1 MSDPSSPT
9 PEHLDAAAL
18 LAASAPPVS
27 LTKLGRDGQV
37 PSAPPVPTISAYPAS
52 FSGSAGEF
60 FRLWIVNTA
69 LSIVT
74 LGLYLPWARVRTRQY
89 FYGHTWI
96 DGQNFEYTA
105 NPVALLRGYLIV
117 AAFFGTYTLAT
128 NVQFQGWEWVAGIIG
143 LGFVC
148 LYPWL
153 VMKSMRFLAASTAH
167 RGLHFRFHGGPRGAY
182 VAYGVA
188 NIVAGLSSSL
198 ALPWAWFM
206 QRRYQVEHAAYGR
219 ARATFRGDVGNFY
232 IVGLT
237 GLGLVIGAVVVLAVP
252 VIAGFALLTSD
263 DPFSAVGEAGFL
275 GAFAGIAVL
284 YLAFLAAYS
293 LAWQYIRGATLK
305 LVLNSIELGG
315 VIRTQATFS
324 PWMLA
329 WIGLSNAAVQ
339 VITLGLATPWAAVRR
354 TRYLLEGVR
363 VLAIASLD
371 DFAADVTPNEN
382 ALGEAA
388 TELLDI
394 NLGF

>member
-1 MSDPSSPT
+1 MSDPTFSSPA
-9 PEHLDAAAL
+9 PERQTDAPAVNL
-18 LAASAPPVS
+18 SKP
-27 LTKLGRDGQV
+27 GRD
-37 PSAPPVPTISAYPAS
+37 SLAPDLPTAPTPPPTISTYPVGFTGTS
-52 FSGSAGEF
+52 GEF

-69 LSIVT
+69 LTIVT

-89 FYGHTWI
+89 FYGHTWV

-105 NPVALLRGYLIV
+105 NPLALLRSYLIV
-117 AAFFGTYTLAT
+117 SAFFGAYTLAT
-128 NVQFQGWEWVAGIIG
+128 NLQFQGWEWVVGIIG
-143 LGFVC
+143 VGFVA

-167 RGLHFRFHGGPRGAY
+167 RGLNFRFHGKAGGAY
-182 VAYGVA
+182 LAYGVA
-188 NIVAGLSSSL
+188 NIAAGLSSGL
-198 ALPWAWFM
+198 ALPWAWYM
-206 QRRYQVEHAAYGR
+206 QRRYQVEHAAFGR

-232 IVGLT
+232 VIGLT
-237 GLGLVIGAVVVLAVP
+237 ALGLVIGAVVVLAVP
-252 VIAGFALLTSD
+252 LIAGFALLSSNN
-263 DPFSAVGEAGFL
+263 PFSDSTDVGFL

-293 LAWQYIRGATLK
+293 LSWQYIRGATLK
-305 LVLNSIELGG
+305 LVLNSLELGG
-315 VIRTQATFS
+315 VVRTRATFS

-339 VITLGLATPWAAVRR
+339 VLTLGLATPWAAVRR
-354 TRYLLEGVR
+354 SRYVLGGIE

-371 DFAADVTPNEN
+371 DFAADATPGEN

>member
-1 MSDPSSPT
+1 MSDSSFSPSV
-9 PEHLDAAAL
+9 PEPQAD
-18 LAASAPPVS
+18 APPIS
-27 LTKLGRDGQV
+27 LSKLGRDSLAPAPATA
-37 PSAPPVPTISAYPAS
+37 PSISAYPLGFTGTAS
-52 FSGSAGEF
+52 EY

-69 LSIVT
+69 LSIIT
-74 LGLYLPWARVRTRQY
+74 LGIYTPWARVRTRQY

-96 DGQNFEYTA
+96 DGQNFDYTA

-117 AAFFGTYTLAT
+117 AAFFGAYTLAT
-128 NVQFQGWEWVAGIIG
+128 NLQFRGWEWIAGVIG
-143 LGFVC
+143 VGFIA

-153 VMKSMRFLAASTAH
+153 VMKSLRFLAASTAH
-167 RGLHFRFHGGPRGAY
+167 RGLNSRFHGTAGGAY
-182 VAYGVA
+182 LAYGVA
-188 NIVAGLSSSL
+188 NVAAGISSSL

-206 QRRYQVEHAAYGR
+206 QRRYQVENAAYGR

-232 IVGLT
+232 IIGLT
-237 GLGLVIGAVVVLAVP
+237 GFGLVIGAAVVVAVP

-263 DPFSAVGEAGFL
+263 DPFSADSTAGFL
-275 GAFAGIAVL
+275 AAFAGIAVL
-284 YLAFLAAYS
+284 YVAFLAVYS

-315 VIRTQATFS
+315 VVRTRATFS

-339 VITLGLATPWAAVRR
+339 VLTLGLATPWAAVRR
-354 TRYLLEGVR
+354 TRYMLGGIQ

-371 DFAADVTPNEN
+371 DFAADITPGEN

>member
-1 MSDPSSPT
+1 MSDPSLPPT
-9 PEHLDAAAL
+9 APQRQADE
-18 LAASAPPVS
+18 PPVN
-27 LTKLGRDGQV
+27 LRKLEPEPQL
-37 PSAPPVPTISAYPAS
+37 PLASPAPTISAYPVR
-52 FSGSAGEF
+52 FTGTAGEF

-69 LSIVT
+69 LSIMT

-89 FYGHTWI
+89 FYGHTWV

-105 NPVALLRGYLIV
+105 NPVALLRGYVIV
-117 AAFFGTYTLAT
+117 AAFFGTYTLSSQI
-128 NVQFQGWEWVAGIIG
+128 QFQGWEWVAGLIG
-143 LGFVC
+143 IGFVA

-153 VMKSMRFLAASTAH
+153 VMKSLRFLAASTSH
-167 RGLHFRFHGGPRGAY
+167 RGLNFRFHGRAGGAY

-219 ARATFRGDVGNFY
+219 GRATFRGDVGSFY
-232 IVGLT
+232 IIGLT
-237 GLGLVIGAVVVLAVP
+237 ALGMVIGAVIVLAVP
-252 VIAGFALLTSD
+252 VIAGFALLSSD
-263 DPFSAVGEAGFL
+263 DPFSRSGDAGFL

-315 VIRTQATFS
+315 VVRTHATFS

-339 VITLGLATPWAAVRR
+339 VVTLGLATPWAAVRR
-354 TRYLLEGVR
+354 TRYMMGGIQ

-371 DFAADVTPNEN
+371 DFAADVTLNEN

>member
-1 MSDPSSPT
+1 MPDPSFSSMP
-9 PEHLDAAAL
+9 PERQADAL
-18 LAASAPPVS
+18 PLT
-27 LTKLGRDGQV
+27 LTKSGPDSQLPALQ
-37 PSAPPVPTISAYPAS
+37 ATPTISAYPMR
-52 FSGSAGEF
+52 FTGTAGEF

-89 FYGHTWI
+89 FYGHTWV

-117 AAFFGTYTLAT
+117 AAFFGVYTLAT
-128 NVQFQGWEWVAGIIG
+128 NIQFQGWEWVAGIIAVS
-143 LGFVC
+143 FVA

-153 VMKSMRFLAASTAH
+153 VMKSLRFLAASTTH
-167 RGLHFRFHGGPRGAY
+167 RGLNFRFHGQAGGAY

-188 NIVAGLSSSL
+188 NVAAVISSSL

-206 QRRYQVEHAAYGR
+206 QRRYQVENAAYGR
-219 ARATFRGDVGNFY
+219 ARATFRGDIGNFY
-232 IVGLT
+232 IIGLT
-237 GLGLVIGAVVVLAVP
+237 ALGMVIGAGIVLAVP
-252 VIAGFALLTSD
+252 VITGFALLTSD
-263 DPFSAVGEAGFL
+263 DPFSGSRDAGFL
-275 GAFAGIAVL
+275 GAMAGIAVL

-305 LVLNSIELGG
+305 LVLNSTELGG
-315 VIRTQATFS
+315 VVRTRATFS

-354 TRYLLEGVR
+354 TRYIMEGIQ

-371 DFAADVTPNEN
+371 DFAADVTLNEN

-394 NLGF
+394 QLGF